1 MVSFQFLLEISR
13 ATFNFLGTHFIL
25 SMLIVICCAVSFVSG
40 DGIRF
45 VALNEFGFCFVLSK
59 ERKPPDK
66 VELLNLNSIGS
77 KLIVVF
83 AAILLMTSYLGL
95 MIDNNSIILSSQVD
109 SVPSFHSLI

>member
-1 MVSFQFLLEISR
+1 MLNAMCFIVSFGPG
-13 ATFNFLGTHFIL
+13 AG
-25 SMLIVICCAVSFVSG
+25 MKVIAS
-40 DGIRF
+40 
-45 VALNEFGFCFVLSK
+45 NKFGFCFVSSK

-66 VELLNLNSIGS
+66 VESSNSNLIGS
-77 KLIVVF
+77 DMIVVF